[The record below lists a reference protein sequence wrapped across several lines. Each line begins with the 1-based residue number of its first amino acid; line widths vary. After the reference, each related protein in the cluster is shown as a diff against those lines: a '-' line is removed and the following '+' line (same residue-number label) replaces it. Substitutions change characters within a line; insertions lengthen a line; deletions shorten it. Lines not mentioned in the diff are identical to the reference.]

1 MTLIPFSSQTVH
13 TIPPSVAA
21 PKRPRLSACVSDTL
35 AWLLDSTSLP
45 GRLQL
50 LRSSRVRRERLRGLH
65 VFAFETGDLS
75 EGRRRYLV
83 TSYEHFWHTYKQV
96 DAEWKHHY
104 EVILEGVP
112 VKLYFDLEFEREMNA
127 CHNGEEMVQMFLAEM
142 EIVFQELYSLPLPRD
157 DLVQL
162 DASTTSKFSQ
172 HLIFPSVLFHDLH
185 HVGLFVRYLCY
196 RILHPVVQPSSSTL
210 EVSSQGQN
218 LLIKDKSGSR
228 NVFVDQGVYTKNR
241 NFRLFQSSKLGKTNP
256 LVLTADCPLQE
267 KTDREVFF
275 LSLICNVTVPPPKNV
290 AILTFDS
297 DKYPLPENQHFTQ
310 TRTGANSLAP
320 SQTGSSGSPFPE
332 LDRFFEEVITMGG
345 AQGRIRQWQYF
356 PDTHTIL
363 YAICGDYKYC
373 ERIGRHHKSNNV
385 LFVASLPTGMYHQKC
400 MDSECRA
407 VNFRSRDYFLPIKLS
422 AIPEVGLPAVSLS
435 EGDVSNEDDDVF
447 RWVVEEEFDVDGDEL
462 LAHVP
467 LDHHEE

>member
-1 MTLIPFSSQTVH
+1 
-13 TIPPSVAA
+13 
-21 PKRPRLSACVSDTL
+21 
-35 AWLLDSTSLP
+35 
-45 GRLQL
+45 
-50 LRSSRVRRERLRGLH
+50 
-65 VFAFETGDLS
+65 
-75 EGRRRYLV
+75 
-83 TSYEHFWHTYKQV
+83 
-96 DAEWKHHY
+96 
-104 EVILEGVP
+104 
-112 VKLYFDLEFEREMNA
+112 MNA
-127 CHNGEEMVQMFLAEM
+127 CHNGEEMVEVFLAEM

-185 HVGLFVRYLCY
+185 HVGLF
-196 RILHPVVQPSSSTL
+196 
-210 EVSSQGQN
+210 GQN
-218 LLIKDKSGSR
+218 LLIKDKSGSK

-256 LVLTADCPLQE
+256 LLLTADCPLQE

-275 LSLICNVTVPPPKNV
+275 LSLICNVTVPPPKNA

-310 TRTGANSLAP
+310 GRTGPNSLAP

-356 PDTHTIL
+356 PDTHTVL
-363 YAICGDYKYC
+363 YAICGDYRYC

-385 LFVASLPTGMYHQKC
+385 LFVASLLTGMYHQKC
-400 MDSECRA
+400 LDSECRA
-407 VNFRSRDYFLPIKLS
+407 VNFRSRDYFLPMKLS
-422 AIPEVGLPAVSLS
+422 AIPEVGSPAVSLS
-435 EGDVSNEDDDVF
+435 EGDVSNEDDNVF

-462 LAHVP
+462 LAQVP
-467 LDHHEE
+467 LDYHEQ